1 MLELRDITF
10 GFSNQ
15 ALFKNF
21 NLKVAPGE
29 RVALL
34 APSGGG
40 KTTLCRIAAGYIAP
54 QAGCVLVDGVPVA
67 GDCTSSGSIQGVF
80 PVQLIGQHP
89 ERALDPHML
98 LDEALAE
105 AGGSPEENERL
116 MRILGIKKAWL
127 ERYPHELSGG
137 ELQRF
142 CIARA
147 LATNSPYLIA
157 DEISTMLDAIT
168 EVDIWNV
175 LASEI
180 EQKNKGLIF
189 TSHKPSL
196 VNYFATRIVHL

>member
-10 GFSNQ
+10 GFGDKT
-15 ALFKNF
+15 LFRNF

-54 QAGCVLVDGVPVA
+54 QAGCVLVDGVPVV
-67 GDCTSSGSIQGVF
+67 GDGVSPSSAQGVF
-80 PVQLIGQHP
+80 SVQLIGQHP
-89 ERALDPHML
+89 ECALDPRMRL
-98 LDEALAE
+98 GEALAE
-105 AGGSPEENERL
+105 AGGSSDENERL
-116 MRILGIKKAWL
+116 MQILGIKKAWL
-127 ERYPHELSGG
+127 DRYPHELSGG

-147 LATNSPYLIA
+147 LAANTPYVIA

-175 LASEI
+175 LVSEI
-180 EQKNKGLIF
+180 EQNNKGLIF

-196 VNYFATRIVHL
+196 VKYFATRIVHL

>member
-10 GFSNQ
+10 GFSNK

-40 KTTLCRIAAGYIAP
+40 KTTLCCIAAGYIAP
-54 QAGCVLVDGVPVA
+54 QGGCVLVDGVPVA

-89 ERALDPHML
+89 ERALDPRMR
-98 LDEALAE
+98 LDETLAE

-127 ERYPHELSGG
+127 DRYPHELSGG